1 MKGYQMEK
9 LRVLLADDHAIIR
22 DGLKQILADTA
33 DLAVCGEAANG
44 NEALQLVREQEWD
57 VIVLDISMPGRSGL
71 DLIRLLRDEKP
82 KLPILILSMHH
93 EEQYAVRAL
102 HAGASGYLTKESDAD
117 LLLQAVRRVARGGV
131 YVSDNV
137 AQLIARGVM
146 PAASELPHTT
156 LSDREYQIFHRLVL
170 GQGLTDIAKEL
181 SLSVKT
187 ISTHKTR
194 ILQKMSMTNISE
206 LIRYAVAHHLVTSTD
221 V

>member
-1 MKGYQMEK
+1 MEK

-22 DGLKQILADTA
+22 DGLKQILADTE

-44 NEALQLVREQEWD
+44 NEALLLVREQEWD

-71 DLIRLLRDEKP
+71 DLIRLIRDEKP

-102 HAGASGYLTKESDAD
+102 HAGASGYLTKESDAE
-117 LLLQAVRRVARGGV
+117 LLVQAIRRVAHGGV
-131 YVSDNV
+131 YVSDTV
-137 AQLIARGVM
+137 AQLIARGLM
-146 PAASELPHTT
+146 PAANELPHTT

-170 GQGLTDIAKEL
+170 GQGLTDIANEL

-194 ILQKMSMTNISE
+194 ILQKMSMTNTSE
-206 LIRYAVAHHLVTSTD
+206 LIRYAVAHHLVKSTD

>member
-1 MKGYQMEK
+1 MMEK
-9 LRVLLADDHAIIR
+9 LRVLLVDDHAIIR
-22 DGLKQILADTA
+22 DGIKQILADTD
-33 DLAVCGEAANG
+33 DLAVGGEAANAS
-44 NEALQLVREQEWD
+44 EALLLVREQEWD

-71 DLIRLLRDEKP
+71 DLIRQLRDEKP

-93 EEQYAVRAL
+93 EDQYAVRAL
-102 HAGASGYLTKESDAD
+102 HAGAAGYLTKESDAE
-117 LLLQAVRRVARGGV
+117 LLVQAVRRVARGGV

-137 AQLIARGVM
+137 AQLIARGLM
-146 PAASELPHTT
+146 PAANELPHTT

-170 GQGLTDIAKEL
+170 GQGLTDIANEL